1 MNIETSLI
9 LGLSIGA
16 EYVHADEE
24 AGIDFPCFVLD
35 LLVFRIVVEFTGE

>member
-1 MNIETSLI
+1 MKVDLSLI

-24 AGIDFPCFVLD
+24 AGIEFPCFILD
-35 LLVFRIVVEFTGE
+35 LLVFRVIVEFTEQ